1 VQNRSTAYSY
11 RSKGTKTKS
20 KVGRGEGVPFIPR
33 ETEHQERRRK
43 TKTGQ
48 AATTPEKARSTQQLH
63 GELVPLNIIV
73 HQIKHKQK
81 KSEYVTC
88 LLSQ

>member
-1 VQNRSTAYSY
+1 
-11 RSKGTKTKS
+11 
-20 KVGRGEGVPFIPR
+20 VPFIPR
-33 ETEHQERRRK
+33 ETEHKERRRK

-48 AATTPEKARSTQQLH
+48 AATTPEKARSTQQLN

-73 HQIKHKQK
+73 HKIKHKK
-81 KSEYVTC
+81 KKFEYVTC